1 MNAQVKYL
9 AILILAIIVS
19 ATTSYAMTVSST
31 AIDLE
36 RLEEQVVERLSSK
49 VTLPYEVSFFAG
61 GNSLVTVYSKVS
73 VQNLTIVYQYTC
85 LDNGTEV
92 TRGVEYGTFIP
103 AWGAGAVIEAGAI
116 PEALYKIP
124 DDIIQASSKTK
135 LNVNDNIVF
144 DVGPVCEVL
153 EVSGYT

>member
-1 MNAQVKYL
+1 MNVQIKYL
-9 AILILAIIVS
+9 AVLILAIIVS
-19 ATTSYAMTVSST
+19 AATSYVMTVSST

-49 VTLPYEVSFFAG
+49 VTLPYDVSFFAG
-61 GNSLVTVYSKVS
+61 GHSVVKVYSKVT

-85 LDNGTEV
+85 LDNSTEV
-92 TRGVEYGTFIP
+92 TRSVEYGTFIP
-103 AWGAGAVIEAGAI
+103 AWGAGAVIEAGAV

-135 LNVNDNIVF
+135 LNVADCIVF

-153 EVSGYT
+153 EVYGYT